1 MKNKKYLSYCECLE
15 LAGKCA
21 AKGLLSGNTKQV
33 LSVADSIMK
42 NPDEQRL
49 LRKIYVESGG
59 R

>member
-21 AKGLLSGNTKQV
+21 AKGLLSGNAKQV

-42 NPDEQRL
+42 NPEEQRL
-49 LRKIYVESGG
+49 LRKIYVENGG